1 MYSQVTHNMISKT
14 RVIITIMVVL
24 VSQIALAVDGVI
36 IRSKASKSSAAFSN
50 MKKNLNLS
58 LHSGFNLRDTR
69 TFGFKRVGK
78 ETMFNSM
85 VTFQKGNITYVIPYK
100 HKNVLQR
107 FKTPQK
113 PQQ

>member
-1 MYSQVTHNMISKT
+1 MLIPAKHSMLIRTKV
-14 RVIITIMVVL
+14 VITVMVVL

-36 IRSKASKSSAAFSN
+36 IRSKASKSAVAFSN

-58 LHSGFNLRDTR
+58 LHSGFNMKDTR
-69 TFGFKRVGK
+69 SFGFKRVGK
-78 ETMFNSM
+78 ETMFNTT